1 MTDKLSDKLLIIPKR
16 RRPFQSLYCHNSFLN
31 LKEMKEESFS
41 PLILSLT
48 LTHPLHAATKK
59 DNWILASSGLKT
71 PAGHQKQ
78 AHRAPN
84 DRQRG
89 AKRQPIG
96 LQLGARG
103 LTIGN
108 QDQKPYSTLSI
119 LNKNLTTIL
128 WDKFRQL

>member
-1 MTDKLSDKLLIIPKR
+1 MTPR
-16 RRPFQSLYCHNSFLN
+16 
-31 LKEMKEESFS
+31 
-41 PLILSLT
+41 
-48 LTHPLHAATKK
+48 
-59 DNWILASSGLKT
+59 
-71 PAGHQKQ
+71 
-78 AHRAPN
+78 RAPN

-96 LQLGARG
+96 LQLSARG
-103 LTIGN
+103 LTIGNQDQKPYSTLSILNKNLIGN

>member
-1 MTDKLSDKLLIIPKR
+1 
-16 RRPFQSLYCHNSFLN
+16 
-31 LKEMKEESFS
+31 MKEESFS

-59 DNWILASSGLKT
+59 DNWILASSGLNL
-71 PAGHQKQ
+71 PAGRQ
-78 AHRAPN
+78 RPIRGAPRN
-84 DRQRG
+84 RQRG
-89 AKRQPIG
+89 AKRQPMG
-96 LQLGARG
+96 LQLDARG

-108 QDQKPYSTLSI
+108 QDQKTYSALSI